1 MRFVLGLLLVPFT
14 LAFVA
19 MPTTPSGLRSK
30 QCSGVLGASMISAAK
45 KSYRRQFGYPAVTAG
60 KLTDAATVKKSHEAK
75 GEGWIYRAPKS
86 EKFEDGSKFWA
97 RIEAEERNAKIDV
110 KRFHNTKTV
119 G

>member
-1 MRFVLGLLLVPFT
+1 
-14 LAFVA
+14 
-19 MPTTPSGLRSK
+19 
-30 QCSGVLGASMISAAK
+30 MISAAK

-60 KLTDAATVKKSHEAK
+60 KLAEGAVVKKSHEVK
-75 GEGWIYRAPKS
+75 GEGWIYRYPLHMILKIFLNSELGMILLFCSAPKS

-110 KRFHNTKTV
+110 KRYHYMKTV

>member
-1 MRFVLGLLLVPFT
+1 MLL
-14 LAFVA
+14 
-19 MPTTPSGLRSK
+19 SK
-30 QCSGVLGASMISAAK
+30 IPLLCS
-45 KSYRRQFGYPAVTAG
+45 
-60 KLTDAATVKKSHEAK
+60 
-75 GEGWIYRAPKS
+75 APKS